1 MITPSILPIL
11 GASVV
16 FGGPTEPPP
25 EPTAESTRLC
35 DNSFLC
41 FRTLKFVLNFLRR
54 EKSKIKDC
62 NFFNFII
69 DVLGRRETID
79 LALAS
84 CPLDALG
91 DRTRSHLEA
100 GHSAPENLLMEFWND
115 PGAQAILKPP
125 LLAALEKKLP
135 RLAQQAASDA
145 TEDVLYKRF
154 GEMVQFFCLTEH
166 EADLL
171 LIAYVRHADIWNW
184 MDFSGPQRGG
194 SRFERVRLMCMA
206 LGAPLAVGGK
216 FLLKNS
222 RLRTLGC
229 LDSDLEFNTELEPF
243 LTGLTEEPLASKYF
257 ARHTDPALPWAMYG
271 KLTQGHGAMLKEL
284 IRRRD
289 PDRGLNLLFYGVP
302 GGGKT
307 SFAVSLAAELGMDL
321 YRIRVPEDYD
331 GEIGSSRFAALQVC
345 DRQVNRGRSIILI
358 DEADEMLAGSAGSVA
373 NLLGEYP
380 EDGGGK
386 KDTLNTVLDQVNAT
400 CIWITNSLPERLTP
414 SSRRRFDYSIEFKPL
429 SHQQRCQVWKNLRR
443 QYQLENI
450 IDDAMVE
457 QLARQFPVSAGGVD
471 LALRNYA
478 RLNGDPSASKSAAM
492 DTLQRLLTPHCQLL
506 GIDLTATVSNA
517 ADHYALAGLNIRG
530 PVSPQNFLA
539 AVQKFRRN
547 QELPGFTTDT
557 TGQDI
562 RRLTA
567 LLFGPSGTGKTQF
580 VKFLG
585 REVDC
590 PVRTC
595 MAGDLLSRYVGGT
608 EQNIREAFRTAAADR
623 AILFIDEADGLF
635 HSRQLAQRSWEVTQV
650 NELLHAME
658 NFGGVMV
665 CATNLMET
673 LDAATIRRFTFKL
686 QFDYLDAAGKL
697 AFYQRVLSELCQEP
711 MNEPAKR
718 RLTSIADLTPGDFA
732 TVRQAMYYLSSSD
745 GNSVTHAELLSALE
759 QETEAKRQGKSG
771 NFGFV
776 RD

>member
-1 MITPSILPIL
+1 MISPSTSTDLDATLPA
-11 GASVV
+11 GEQ
-16 FGGPTEPPP
+16 TEPLP
-25 EPTAESTRLC
+25 EPTAERTRLC
-35 DNSFLC
+35 DNPFLC
-41 FRTLKFVLNFLRR
+41 VQTLKFVLNFLRR
-54 EKSKIKDC
+54 EKSKIEDC

-69 DVLGRRETID
+69 YVLGRRQTID

-91 DRTRSHLEA
+91 ERTRSHLEA

-115 PGAQAILKPP
+115 PRAQATLKPP
-125 LLAALEKKLP
+125 LLAALEKNLP
-135 RLAQQAASDA
+135 WLARQAAVDA
-145 TEDVLYKRF
+145 SNDVLCRRF

-166 EADLL
+166 EANLL

-184 MDFSGPQRGG
+184 MDFSGPQGGG

-229 LDSDLEFNTELEPF
+229 LENDLEFNSELEPF

-257 ARHTDPALPWAMYG
+257 ARHADPALPWAMYG

-284 IRRRD
+284 IRHRD
-289 PDRGLNLLFYGVP
+289 ADRGLNLLLYGVP

-345 DRQVNRGRSIILI
+345 DRQVNRDRSIILI

-373 NLLGEYP
+373 DLLGEPP
-380 EDGGGK
+380 EYSSRK
-386 KDTLNTVLDQVNAT
+386 KDTLNTVLDQVKTT

-414 SSRRRFDYSIEFKPL
+414 SARRRFDYSIEFKPL
-429 SHQQRCQVWKNLRR
+429 SHQQRCQVWKNLLS
-443 QYQLENI
+443 QYHLEDI
-450 IDDAMVE
+450 IDNAMVD

-478 RLNGDPSASKSAAM
+478 RLRGDGSAPVSAAM
-492 DTLQRLLTPHCQLL
+492 DTLERLLTPHCQLL
-506 GIDLTATVSNA
+506 GIDLTAA
-517 ADHYALAGLNIRG
+517 ASKATGTYALAGLNVRG
-530 PVSPQNFLA
+530 PVSPQRLLA

-547 QELPGFTTDT
+547 QEFSGFTADKA
-557 TGQDI
+557 GQDI
-562 RRLTA
+562 PRLTA
-567 LLFGPSGTGKTQF
+567 LLFGPPGTGKTQF

-608 EQNIREAFRTAAADR
+608 EQNIREAFRTASADR

-635 HSRQLAQRSWEVTQV
+635 RSRALADRSWEVSQV

-658 NFGGVMV
+658 NFGGVLV

-697 AFYQRVLSELCQEP
+697 AFYKRMLAELCKPPLDETGR
-711 MNEPAKR
+711 R
-718 RLTSIADLTPGDFA
+718 RLANIADLAPGDFH
-732 TVRQAMYYLSSSD
+732 TVRQAMFYLSSGE
-745 GNSVTHAELLSALE
+745 GNDVTHAELLSALE
-759 QETEAKRQGKSG
+759 QETEAKRQGRSG
-771 NFGFV
+771 NFGFG
-776 RD
+776 RE

>member
-1 MITPSILPIL
+1 MISLSASTDLDTPLST
-11 GASVV
+11 GKQS
-16 FGGPTEPPP
+16 EPLP
-25 EPTAESTRLC
+25 EPAADCTRLC
-35 DNSFLC
+35 DNPFLC
-41 FRTLKFVLNFLRR
+41 VQTLKFVLNFLRR
-54 EKSKIKDC
+54 EKSKIEDC

-69 DVLGRRETID
+69 HVLGRRETID

-84 CPLDALG
+84 CSLDALKE
-91 DRTRSHLEA
+91 RTRSHLEA
-100 GHSAPENLLMEFWND
+100 GHTSPGNLLMDFWND
-115 PGAQAILKPP
+115 PSAQATLKPP
-125 LLAALEKKLP
+125 LLAALEKHLP
-135 RLAQQAASDA
+135 RLSQQAAADA
-145 TEDVLYKRF
+145 AQDVLCTRF
-154 GEMVQFFCLTEH
+154 GEMVQFFCLTEY

-171 LIAYVRHADIWNW
+171 LIAYIRHADIWNW

-206 LGAPLAVGGK
+206 LGAPLAVGGR

-229 LDSDLEFNTELEPF
+229 LEHDLEFNSELEPF
-243 LTGLTEEPLASKYF
+243 LTGLSEEPLASKYF
-257 ARHTDPALPWAMYG
+257 ARHTDPSLPWAMYG

-284 IRRRD
+284 IRCRD
-289 PDRGLNLLFYGVP
+289 PDRGLNLLFYGVA

-307 SFAVSLAAELGMDL
+307 SFAVSLAAELGMEL

-345 DRQVNRGRSIILI
+345 DRQVNRDRSIILI
-358 DEADEMLAGSAGSVA
+358 DEADEMLKGSAGSVGD
-373 NLLGEYP
+373 LLGEYSEP
-380 EDGGGK
+380 GGGK
-386 KDTLNTVLDQVNAT
+386 KDTLNTVLDQVKST

-414 SSRRRFDYSIEFKPL
+414 SARRRFDYSIEFKPL
-429 SHQQRCQVWKNLRR
+429 SHQQRCQVWKNLLS
-443 QYQLENI
+443 QYHLEEI
-450 IDDAMVE
+450 IGDAMVE
-457 QLARQFPVSAGGVD
+457 HLARQFPVSAGGVD

-478 RLNGDPSASKSAAM
+478 RLRGTGFAPLPA
-492 DTLQRLLTPHCQLL
+492 DTLERLLTPHCQLL
-506 GIDLTATVSNA
+506 GIDLTAA
-517 ADHYALAGLNIRG
+517 AAKATGGYALAGLNVRG
-530 PVSPQNFLA
+530 PVSPQSFLA
-539 AVQKFRRN
+539 AVRKFRRN
-547 QELPGFTTDT
+547 QELAGTTTET

-562 RRLTA
+562 PRLSA

-580 VKFLG
+580 VTFLG

-608 EQNIREAFRTAAADR
+608 EQNIREAFRTASADR

-658 NFGGVMV
+658 NFGGVLV

-697 AFYQRVLSELCQEP
+697 AFYQRVLSDLCPEP

-718 RLTSIADLTPGDFA
+718 RLTTIADLTPGDFA
-732 TVRQAMYYLSSSD
+732 TVRQAMYYLSPSN
-745 GNSVTHAELLSALE
+745 GNDVTHAELLSALE
-759 QETEAKRQGKSG
+759 QETEAKRQGG
-771 NFGFV
+771 TRNFGFG
-776 RD
+776 RE